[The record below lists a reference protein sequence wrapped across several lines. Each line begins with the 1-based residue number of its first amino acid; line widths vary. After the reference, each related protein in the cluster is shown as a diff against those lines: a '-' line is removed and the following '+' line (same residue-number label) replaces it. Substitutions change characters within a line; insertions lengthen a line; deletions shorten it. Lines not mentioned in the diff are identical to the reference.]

1 MLTVT
6 ETAAKVLTEALASRE
21 EDAPEMLRIALVEG
35 EYTLTLD
42 NPSDEDQV
50 IEHEGEGLVI
60 LNPEVSEGL
69 SDFTLDA
76 QETEA
81 GPRLTLA
88 KS

>member
-6 ETAAKVLTEALASRE
+6 DTAAKVLAEALASRQ
-21 EDAPEMLRIALVEG
+21 EDSPQMLRITFVDG

-42 NPSDEDQV
+42 NPGDEDQV
-50 IEHEGEGLVI
+50 IEHEGQGLVV
-60 LNPEVSEGL
+60 LDPEVSEGL

-81 GPRLTLA
+81 GPRLSLA